1 MVGIIRRS
9 VLRRPAQGQGVP
21 HADGPLSVGADL
33 RVRPPVLGA
42 HIGAPL
48 HGGGGSFRSTW
59 LPPSRGKLSAERLT
73 DEGAHGDDGQF
84 CPLPPH
90 PSFAPQMP
98 PSPLWG
104 EGFAGGHMGP
114 PLRKFRTVIVR
125 RGGPACPPTRPGR
138 THRCAPTWRRGQL
151 PPYKA
156 SPFQGEA
163 VERSETDEG
172 AHGDNGQFCPL
183 SPHPAFAPQMP
194 AFPREREGRPVEK
207 PVRC

>member
-1 MVGIIRRS
+1 MELTFRQQKLYIRHRAKPPKISDSARPGGAPHMVGIIRRG

-21 HADGPLSVGADL
+21 HADGALSVGADL

-73 DEGAHGDDGQF
+73 DEGAHGDNGRSF
-84 CPLPPH
+84 PLPPH

-98 PSPLWG
+98 PFPQG
-104 EGFAGGHMGP
+104 EGRARRVVTP
-114 PLRKFRTVIVR
+114 RK
-125 RGGPACPPTRPGR
+125 
-138 THRCAPTWRRGQL
+138 
-151 PPYKA
+151 KA
-156 SPFQGEA
+156 SPAKGEPRDGRTLCA
-163 VERSETDEG
+163 CGRPNGAAPTNPDGRNPSSSAADKRSRPPPCG
-172 AHGDNGQFCPL
+172 
-183 SPHPAFAPQMP
+183 
-194 AFPREREGRPVEK
+194 EGRPVEK